1 MADYQAQ
8 LAGFRLNEELKR
20 QFVDFEI
27 GWKVKESP
35 ERSYKIIT
43 VVNNDINDP
52 ILEKEEKNA
61 ELA

>member
-1 MADYQAQ
+1 MANYQAQ
-8 LAGFRLNEELKR
+8 LAGFRLNEELKK
-20 QFVDFEI
+20 QFVDFET
-27 GWKVKESP
+27 GWKTKESS